1 MGLYSVAFTRI
12 FLFSTSLTRMFCI
25 VLELF
30 IDSFCLKLVCDDTR
44 DEQLEGIEADVVHGS
59 LQIGVVLEDG
69 AHKVEVKFD
78 DGVLEQ
84 MEDLLELK
92 GVVVWDSLSLSV
104 MFDSSMCVV
113 VILEFSN
120 AYSSLE

>member
-1 MGLYSVAFTRI
+1 M
-12 FLFSTSLTRMFCI
+12 
-25 VLELF
+25 
-30 IDSFCLKLVCDDTR
+30 
-44 DEQLEGIEADVVHGS
+44 HGS

-104 MFDSSMCVV
+104 MLDSSMCVV